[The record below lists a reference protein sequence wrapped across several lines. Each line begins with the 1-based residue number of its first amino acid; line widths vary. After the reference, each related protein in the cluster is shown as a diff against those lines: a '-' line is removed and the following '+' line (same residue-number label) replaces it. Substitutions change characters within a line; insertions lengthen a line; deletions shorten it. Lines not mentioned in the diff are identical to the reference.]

1 MCQID
6 YVYQNIEKFDLA
18 DKADNLMN
26 RNFMLIY
33 GSLDSTV
40 NPQQSILFEKQL
52 VANNIVYHQLV
63 STTFD
68 LRI

>member
-1 MCQID
+1 MD

-18 DKADNLMN
+18 DKAENLMN

>member
-18 DKADNLMN
+18 DKTENLMN